1 MLAARELAEARIA
14 ADELREMTKH
24 LDAPYLQAAAAHA
37 EGNVLLAEGKPNDA
51 LTELRNAWKLWR
63 ALEAPYD
70 AARSRVAI
78 GLACRVMGDPA
89 TAELE
94 FEAARREFQRLGAQ
108 PDLEGLR
115 RLTAPTDS
123 SAGGLTLREVEV
135 LREIAAG
142 KSNRK
147 IAQDLGI
154 SEKTVARHVSNIFT
168 KLGLSSRAAA
178 TAYAYQHRLVNSTT

>member
-1 MLAARELAEARIA
+1 
-14 ADELREMTKH
+14 
-24 LDAPYLQAAAAHA
+24 
-37 EGNVLLAEGKPNDA
+37 
-51 LTELRNAWKLWR
+51 LRNSWVLWC
-63 ALEAPYD
+63 ALEAPYE

-78 GLACRVMGDPA
+78 GLACRTLQDPA
-89 TAELE
+89 TADLE
-94 FEAARREFQRLGAQ
+94 FEAARREFHRLGAK
-108 PDLEGLR
+108 PDLESLR
-115 RLTAPTDS
+115 RLIAPADS
-123 SAGGLTLREVEV
+123 SAAGGLTLREVEV

-178 TAYAYQHRLVNSTT
+178 TAYAYQHHLVNSAT